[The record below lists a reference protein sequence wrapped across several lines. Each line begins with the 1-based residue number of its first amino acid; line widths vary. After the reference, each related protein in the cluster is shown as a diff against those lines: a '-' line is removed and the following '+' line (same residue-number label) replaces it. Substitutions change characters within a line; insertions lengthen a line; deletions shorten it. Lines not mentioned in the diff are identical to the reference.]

1 MTENEQLLPEWYWVE
16 RQANNFGEELTK
28 WLILGVLVM
37 ATFGLVL
44 MFQSTNDGMK
54 GNH

>member
-1 MTENEQLLPEWYWVE
+1 MENEQLLPEWYGLP
-16 RQANNFGEELTK
+16 RQEKSFGEELTK

-44 MFQSTNDGMK
+44 MFDSTNDGMK